1 MSGEDWIAEYE
12 RLVADLPPPVPMAQW
27 TVEVA
32 RAHAE
37 AAFHEAPAALERE
50 RLYSHARRQARAAK
64 SEKRLATIKEKEPEA
79 GAMIEGDLE
88 WMRVH
93 VAGFASWPFRL
104 QIENWYR
111 MTTRDNSV
119 EVEKGTRR
127 KGEIQTARGPKP
139 KEPELRA
146 AAFVLMDW
154 RKATGRP
161 VAATLYSTSSA
172 ASDNHAEDP
181 HAPSKAV
188 AWLAEELEAL
198 DRRLGQANQ
207 GDLGHYEK
215 LAFREAVAWQDAVMS
230 GARP

>member
-12 RLVADLPPPVPMAQW
+12 RAVADLPPSVPMAQW
-27 TVEVA
+27 PVEEA

-37 AAFHEAPAALERE
+37 AAYHGAPAALERE

-64 SEKRLATIKEKEPEA
+64 SEKRLATIKAKEPEV

-88 WMRVH
+88 WMRRH
-93 VAGFASWPFRL
+93 VAGFAGWPLRL
-104 QIENWYR
+104 QIEHWYR
-111 MTTRDNSV
+111 MTTRDNSA

-127 KGEIQTARGPKP
+127 KGEIQTARGRKLSQ
-139 KEPELRA
+139 PELRA

-161 VAATLYSTSSA
+161 VTVTLYSSS
-172 ASDNHAEDP
+172 SDDHGDDP
-181 HAPSKAV
+181 HAPSEAV
-188 AWLAEELEAL
+188 AWLAEELAAL
-198 DRRLGQANQ
+198 DRRLAQANR
-207 GDLGHYEK
+207 GDLGEYER
-215 LAFREAVAWQDAVMS
+215 LAFREAVAWQDATMS